1 MSGKIIGIVIV
12 TMALIFGAIVYYTQ
26 VYAYYEDVTETA
38 EITMINLVT
47 GKAEAISVDDLSAI
61 DGTSSPLRFRACFT
75 TPTSDATFSETYE
88 VYEEATPLIGPGWF
102 DCFDANEIGHALEQG
117 KAMAFVGQREINNGV
132 DRVVAIFP
140 DGRGYVWHQLNE
152 KFAE

>member
-1 MSGKIIGIVIV
+1 MSGKIIGIIIV

-47 GKAEAISVDDLSAI
+47 GEAEAISVDNLSAI

-75 TPTSDATFSETYE
+75 TPTSDVTLSETFE
-88 VYEEATPLIGPGWF
+88 VYEGATPLIGPGWF
-102 DCFDANEIGHALEQG
+102 DCFDAKDIGHALEQG
-117 KAMAFVGQREINNGV
+117 NAMAFVGQREIRNGV
-132 DRVVAIFP
+132 DRVIAIFP